1 MDPTTYETSSTR
13 ERTKPTPKVLPV
25 MSFGF
30 TGQLC
35 TAKAENK
42 AENNKQRAATLSTE
56 RNIHGKHRCQL
67 WYTEHY
73 LEQYFENTKWNR
85 QDVSCLMPWNAKC
98 TQFTIKKTTIAN
110 TKRCNSIHARNQ
122 EISENKAE
130 HNLGRPTVRHH
141 HNGSPCY
148 DKRYQSTKGIKS
160 HTTKMYTSGEKH
172 HAARVQEA
180 SKKKK
185 HKMKKNRRWG
195 EFKAHRA

>member
-1 MDPTTYETSSTR
+1 MKAACYSREKQPSLHLQGGKKHPRETQMST
-13 ERTKPTPKVLPV
+13 LIYW
-25 MSFGF
+25 
-30 TGQLC
+30 
-35 TAKAENK
+35 
-42 AENNKQRAATLSTE
+42 TLSGT
-56 RNIHGKHRCQL
+56 IFWKHKMKPSR
-67 WYTEHY
+67 
-73 LEQYFENTKWNR
+73 
-85 QDVSCLMPWNAKC
+85 CLMFDAMKRKVHS
-98 TQFTIKKTTIAN
+98 IHDKKTTIAN